1 MISSGC
7 PCAVAQTACAM
18 FPRSKRPVLYAR
30 YWRIESAPN
39 PAAYAAVAVQSRT
52 FGRGLTR
59 GALRAAT
66 ASGRRAPLRSPA
78 PRRRP
83 DRRGSARG
91 PSSGS
96 AARRRIASASAAGS
110 PGGTSSAFS
119 PSRSSS
125 RAAGVSA
132 VISGAPHAS
141 AWYALF
147 GITRNALSDVPKIP
161 SAQPAPQYSRGR
173 SSYSIHSTHST
184 LGGRSSIAPLSC
196 PEPITRTSS
205 SGASRA
211 ASRIVSTP
219 CNGISLPTKSTRNGS
234 SGRQPAW
241 KRRSSAPTRHTCTR
255 SRGSSPSSAR
265 KSAFASVSATTRSG
279 MPQGPAVD
287 DPEDARSE
295 QPCPEP
301 APIADERVVERDQR
315 VEDERPLPG
324 HAPRVRHVE
333 VPWIADEDDVERV
346 VVREAQPQLGEEES
360 ERHRPADG
368 PVVAPRLEDGL
379 VVLGHLDPRAA
390 QGRDHLRVP
399 RVVPL
404 VGPEVENAQRQLRTS
419 STSARSRSAAP
430 LRSSWWLVT
439 ISLRSPREKNCRPTT
454 TSRTPSVSSGRWPIA
469 CPVALSTVR

>member
-1 MISSGC
+1 MISSGW

-91 PSSGS
+91 ASSGS

-132 VISGAPHAS
+132 VISGAPQAS

-147 GITRNALSDVPKIP
+147 GITRKRLVGRPEDSQRAAGAPVLPREVVVRRSTRSTRR
-161 SAQPAPQYSRGR
+161 SAAGP
-173 SSYSIHSTHST
+173 
-184 LGGRSSIAPLSC
+184 SIAPLSC

-211 ASRIVSTP
+211 ASRIVSIP
-219 CNGISLPTKSTRNGS
+219 CNGISLPTKRTRNGS

-241 KRRSSAPTRHTCTR
+241 KRRSSAPTRQTCTR

-279 MPQGPAVD
+279 
-287 DPEDARSE
+287 
-295 QPCPEP
+295 
-301 APIADERVVERDQR
+301 
-315 VEDERPLPG
+315 
-324 HAPRVRHVE
+324 
-333 VPWIADEDDVERV
+333 
-346 VVREAQPQLGEEES
+346 
-360 ERHRPADG
+360 
-368 PVVAPRLEDGL
+368 
-379 VVLGHLDPRAA
+379 
-390 QGRDHLRVP
+390 
-399 RVVPL
+399 
-404 VGPEVENAQRQLRTS
+404 
-419 STSARSRSAAP
+419 SRSAR
-430 LRSSWWLVT
+430 RSTTERTRAVNKPARNR
-439 ISLRSPREKNCRPTT
+439 LRSPT
-454 TSRTPSVSSGRWPIA
+454 SVSWSEISGLKTSGRFPATRRA
-469 CPVALSTVR
+469 CGTSKCPG